1 MPAKKYTED
10 QRVNFLAV
18 IDRGGS
24 VRAAAASVGVHPDA
38 GYKWMRQAGLS
49 TPRSTQRKYSIEQK
63 AEFLD
68 RLALVG
74 NVSAVARELGI
85 NRVTGYSWAHKAGI
99 FPSEY
104 ADARRQEFLRL
115 RREGISRRVAAARL
129 GVEAHQALDWDKG
142 IRVFSKGRVYPDGR
156 VVLYRPAEILAN
168 VKNPRTAWIQGERV
182 ELSRVELVINSRYL
196 SLLERERLKDLQ
208 LSGLSIR
215 RIATAMGRSPSTISR
230 ELRRNTVSRHG
241 YLPHNAHRT
250 SAKRRER
257 PRTCKL
263 AVGGPLHDY
272 VAAKL
277 AKRWSPE
284 QISHRLRRD
293 FPHDLGMR
301 VSDETIYQ
309 AIYVYLHGELKR
321 EFARSLRRGRSA
333 RKRQREPNA
342 RTSRFVDPMTPV
354 AERPAE
360 VENRAVPGHW
370 EGDLIIG
377 TSNRSA
383 VATVV
388 ERTTRYVVLGY
399 LPVERTAEA
408 VRDSLIAAF
417 SGLPASLRRTLTWD
431 QGAEMSEH
439 RGVTMATNMKVY
451 FCDPASPW
459 QRGTNENTNG
469 LLRQYLPRRSD
480 LRTRSLEELTAIAE
494 ELNGRPRK
502 ALDWDTP
509 AERMTA
515 LLGTR

>member
-1 MPAKKYTED
+1 MPARKYTEE
-10 QRVNFLAV
+10 QRLEFMAL

-24 VRAAAASVGVHPDA
+24 VRAAAVKVGVPPDR
-38 GYKWMRQAGLS
+38 GYVWMKGAGLS
-49 TPRSTQRKYSIEQK
+49 TPRSTQRRYSASEK
-63 AEFLD
+63 ADFFR
-68 RLALVG
+68 RLADGVT
-74 NVSAVARELGI
+74 VSAVARELGF
-85 NRVTGYSWAHKAGI
+85 NRVTCYVWAHKAGI
-99 FPSEY
+99 FSAED
-104 ADARRQEFLRL
+104 ADARRQDFLRL
-115 RREGISRRVAAARL
+115 RREGVSRRGAAQRL
-129 GVEAHQALDWDKG
+129 GIEAHQALDWDKG
-142 IRVFSKGRVYPDGR
+142 IRVFSKGRIYPDGR
-156 VVLYRPAEILAN
+156 VVLYRPNEILAH
-168 VKNPRTAWIQGERV
+168 VKNPRMAWVQGERV

-263 AVGGPLHDY
+263 AAGGPLHDY

-293 FPHDLGMR
+293 FPHDPGMR

-309 AIYVYLHGELKR
+309 AIYVHLHGELKR

-333 RKRQREPNA
+333 RKRQREPNV
-342 RTSRFVDPMTPV
+342 RTSRFVDPMTPL

-370 EGDLIIG
+370 EGDLIVG

-388 ERTTRYVVLGY
+388 ERTTRYVVLGH

-408 VRDSLIAAF
+408 VRDSLIAACA
-417 SGLPASLRRTLTWD
+417 GLPASLRRTLTWD

-439 RGVTMATNMKVY
+439 RGITMATNMKVY

-480 LRTRSLEELTAIAE
+480 LRTRNLEELTTIAE

-509 AERMTA
+509 AERMAA
-515 LLGTR
+515 LLETT